1 MRRTRSTRRALLV
14 AVCLSPLIALAAWQ
28 AYPFRSNSFD
38 TVSVSRGSIE
48 SSVSALGTLQPRRYV
63 DVGAQASGQIRKLH
77 VEAGDDVTEGQL
89 LVEIDPSTQQAKVD
103 AGRYSIEMLKAQLAE
118 QRAQYTLARQQ
129 YQRQQRLAAGGA
141 TRTEDVQ
148 SAQAQM
154 LATQARIEMYQAQI
168 RQAQASLRSDEAE
181 LGYTRIYA
189 PMSGTVVAVDAREGQ
204 TLNAQQQTP
213 LILRIAKLSP
223 MTVWAQVS
231 EADIGRVKPGMPAY
245 FTTLSGEGRRWTGK
259 VRQILPVPPKPL
271 DQSNQGGGSPTSGS
285 GGQSGSGRVVLYTVL
300 GRRGQ
305 RRPPTDGGNDRP
317 GVLRRRHRGKHPHR
331 AGRRH
336 SRRRQG
342 RPGRLGGRQQR
353 QAAEPPDQDRHQ
365 RPPAGTGA
373 CRPGGRRPPVDG
385 RSRRQRQLMENAT
398 QPVPLI
404 ELRDIRK
411 RYGGNGTPE
420 VEVLKGVSLSIH
432 AGEFVAIVGAS
443 GSGKSTL
450 MNILGCLDRPSSGSY
465 HFAGHDVA
473 ELDSDEQAWLR
484 REAFGFVF
492 QGYHL
497 IPSASAQEN
506 VEMPAIYA
514 GTPASERHTR
524 ARALLERLGLAE
536 RTANR
541 PHQLSGGQQQR
552 VSIARALMNGGH
564 IILADEPTGAL
575 DSHSGAEVMAL
586 LDELA
591 SQGHVVILITHDRDV
606 AARAKRIIEVRDGE
620 IVSDSAND
628 ERPAHPSAGV
638 ERHLQADDL
647 SQRLAEGRSEPS
659 GAWRA
664 ELLEAVRA
672 AWRVMWINRFRTAL
686 TLLGIIIGV
695 ASVVVMLAVGEGS
708 KRQVMAQMGAFGSN
722 IIYLSGYSPNPRAPM
737 GIVSS
742 DDVAAIAT
750 LPQVKKVMPVNG
762 GELVVRYGNIDYHAY
777 VGGNNTDFPEILNWP
792 VAEGSYFTERDED
805 AATTVAVIGYKVRK
819 KLFGSANPI
828 GRYILIENVPFQVI
842 GVLAEKGSSSGD
854 KDADNRIAIP
864 YSAASIRLF
873 GTRNPEY
880 VIIAAADAQRV
891 HQAERA
897 IDQLMLRLHRGQR
910 DYELTNNAAMIQA
923 EAKTQNTLSLML
935 GSIAAISLLV
945 GGIGVMNIM
954 LMTVRERT
962 REIGIRMA
970 TGARQGDILRQF
982 LTEAAMLSVV
992 GGLAGIAL
1000 ALCIGGVLLLGQVA
1014 VAFSLSAIVGA
1025 FSCALVTGLVFGFMP
1040 ARKAAQLDPVAAL
1053 ASQ

>member
-1 MRRTRSTRRALLV
+1 
-14 AVCLSPLIALAAWQ
+14 
-28 AYPFRSNSFD
+28 
-38 TVSVSRGSIE
+38 
-48 SSVSALGTLQPRRYV
+48 
-63 DVGAQASGQIRKLH
+63 
-77 VEAGDDVTEGQL
+77 
-89 LVEIDPSTQQAKVD
+89 
-103 AGRYSIEMLKAQLAE
+103 
-118 QRAQYTLARQQ
+118 
-129 YQRQQRLAAGGA
+129 
-141 TRTEDVQ
+141 
-148 SAQAQM
+148 
-154 LATQARIEMYQAQI
+154 
-168 RQAQASLRSDEAE
+168 
-181 LGYTRIYA
+181 
-189 PMSGTVVAVDAREGQ
+189 
-204 TLNAQQQTP
+204 
-213 LILRIAKLSP
+213 
-223 MTVWAQVS
+223 
-231 EADIGRVKPGMPAY
+231 
-245 FTTLSGEGRRWTGK
+245 
-259 VRQILPVPPKPL
+259 
-271 DQSNQGGGSPTSGS
+271 
-285 GGQSGSGRVVLYTVL
+285 
-300 GRRGQ
+300 
-305 RRPPTDGGNDRP
+305 
-317 GVLRRRHRGKHPHR
+317 
-331 AGRRH
+331 
-336 SRRRQG
+336 
-342 RPGRLGGRQQR
+342 
-353 QAAEPPDQDRHQ
+353 
-365 RPPAGTGA
+365 
-373 CRPGGRRPPVDG
+373 
-385 RSRRQRQLMENAT
+385 MENAT
-398 QPVPLI
+398 HPVPLI

-628 ERPAHPSAGV
+628 ERPAQPSAGV

-647 SQRLAEGRSEPS
+647 SQRLAEGSSEPS

-762 GELVVRYGNIDYHAY
+762 GELVV
-777 VGGNNTDFPEILNWP
+777 
-792 VAEGSYFTERDED
+792 
-805 AATTVAVIGYKVRK
+805 
-819 KLFGSANPI
+819 
-828 GRYILIENVPFQVI
+828 
-842 GVLAEKGSSSGD
+842 
-854 KDADNRIAIP
+854 
-864 YSAASIRLF
+864 
-873 GTRNPEY
+873 
-880 VIIAAADAQRV
+880 
-891 HQAERA
+891 
-897 IDQLMLRLHRGQR
+897 
-910 DYELTNNAAMIQA
+910 
-923 EAKTQNTLSLML
+923 
-935 GSIAAISLLV
+935 
-945 GGIGVMNIM
+945 
-954 LMTVRERT
+954 
-962 REIGIRMA
+962 
-970 TGARQGDILRQF
+970 
-982 LTEAAMLSVV
+982 
-992 GGLAGIAL
+992 
-1000 ALCIGGVLLLGQVA
+1000 
-1014 VAFSLSAIVGA
+1014 
-1025 FSCALVTGLVFGFMP
+1025 
-1040 ARKAAQLDPVAAL
+1040 
-1053 ASQ
+1053 